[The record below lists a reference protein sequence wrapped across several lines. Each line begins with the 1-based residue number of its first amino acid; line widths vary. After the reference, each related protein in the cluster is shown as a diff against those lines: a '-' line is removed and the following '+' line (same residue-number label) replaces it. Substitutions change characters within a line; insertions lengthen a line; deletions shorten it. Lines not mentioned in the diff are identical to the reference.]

1 MIVFIPLD
9 RTTHHIIAGEV
20 LGIIMVLDWMCLS
33 YNDRG
38 SSPALRDKEL
48 ASPQPG
54 RDCRQ
59 MSSASQQPVVTW
71 QDLIRQTVNYQT
83 NWLSELEL
91 RVGGGGGEGGGG
103 LMK

>member
-38 SSPALRDKEL
+38 SSTALRDKEL

-83 NWLSELEL
+83 NWLSDWSYEWVGKEGKG
-91 RVGGGGGEGGGG
+91 RGGG
-103 LMK
+103 